1 MHENTSFHVC
11 NVNHQATHVLIVISG
26 EFSIFINGR
35 GVLAVIIQIKKKNRI
50 YCLDTDLTLFYT
62 IQK

>member
-35 GVLAVIIQIKKKNRI
+35 GVLAVIIQIKKKTEFI
-50 YCLDTDLTLFYT
+50 V
-62 IQK
+62 